1 MIRERVQAAAGKRPF
16 DVLIRHLKLVNVFD
30 GSIAPGCL
38 GLMNG
43 FIAYAGPEL
52 PGLSGLSETDGHGL
66 YALPGFV
73 DAHMHLESSMLS
85 PSALPQKF
93 FSGVP
98 PRCVPIPM
106 RYATFL
112 GQKAC

>member
-43 FIAYAGPEL
+43 FIAYAGPER
-52 PGLSGLSETDGHGL
+52 
-66 YALPGFV
+66 
-73 DAHMHLESSMLS
+73 
-85 PSALPQKF
+85 
-93 FSGVP
+93 
-98 PRCVPIPM
+98 PRTITTNDYLHK
-106 RYATFL
+106 REE
-112 GQKAC
+112 

>member
-30 GSIAPGCL
+30 RSIAPGCL

-52 PGLSGLSETDGHGL
+52 PGLSGL
-66 YALPGFV
+66 
-73 DAHMHLESSMLS
+73 
-85 PSALPQKF
+85 
-93 FSGVP
+93 
-98 PRCVPIPM
+98 
-106 RYATFL
+106 
-112 GQKAC
+112 